1 MRLLFFLAIVSWF
14 LISCDSNRI
23 YEYNRDFKDRTW
35 KTSDT
40 TVFDFYIRDTGKR
53 YNLYYNV
60 RNSIDYPYA
69 RLFVNYALTDSLSNP
84 IDKKLVSQDL
94 FDQKTGRPNGDS
106 GLGDI
111 YDHQFLLLK
120 NFEFKYYGKY
130 LVNLQQYMRQDTL
143 PGILAVG
150 IRVEE
155 AESTN

>member
-1 MRLLFFLAIVSWF
+1 MRLIFFLVVVISLLF
-14 LISCDSNRI
+14 TSCDSNRV
-23 YEYNRDFKDRTW
+23 YEYNADFKDRAW

-53 YNLYYNV
+53 YNIYYNV

-69 RLFVNYALTDSLSNP
+69 RLFVNYSLTDSLGNP
-84 IDKKLVSQDL
+84 IEKKLIPQDL

-130 LVNLQQYMRQDTL
+130 LINLQQYMRQDTL
-143 PGILAVG
+143 PGILAIGV
-150 IRVEE
+150 RVEE
-155 AESTN
+155 AENE

>member
-1 MRLLFFLAIVSWF
+1 MRLISFLLVVIS
-14 LISCDSNRI
+14 LLIISCDGNRV
-23 YEYNRDFKDRTW
+23 YENNTDFKDRNW
-35 KTSDT
+35 KTTDT

-53 YNLYYNV
+53 YNIYYNV

-69 RLFVNYALTDSLSNP
+69 RLFVNYALTDSLGNP
-84 IDKKLVSQDL
+84 IEKKLIPQDL

-130 LVNLQQYMRQDTL
+130 LINLQQYMRQDTL

-150 IRVEE
+150 VRVEE
-155 AESTN
+155 AEKQ

>member
-1 MRLLFFLAIVSWF
+1 MRLIFFPAVISLFL
-14 LISCDSNRI
+14 LSCDNNRI
-23 YEYNRDFKDRTW
+23 HEYNTDFNDRTW
-35 KTSDT
+35 KTTDT

-53 YNLYYNV
+53 YNVYYNV
-60 RNSIDYPYA
+60 RNSLDYPYA
-69 RLFVNYALTDSLSNP
+69 RLFVNYALTDSLGNP
-84 IDKKLVSQDL
+84 IEKKLVAQDL

-130 LVNLQQYMRQDTL
+130 LINLKQYMRQDTL

-155 AESTN
+155 AESNN